1 MKSPAI
7 EIVQAASMSSPC
19 DITGSSAS
27 NRKPTLAALFT
38 GQNLDLHGCNNMTT
52 IEHKCQT
59 HLNIPY

>member
-27 NRKPTLAALFT
+27 NRKPTLAAL
-38 GQNLDLHGCNNMTT
+38 NNMTT